1 MPGWIHGNCP
11 LKYTMQEYNNIDKEA
26 GSGNRLLSVRRSAI
40 IGTGVFLILF
50 VLVAGY
56 IYQRYENLQREQKVR
71 SLSIANN
78 ARSRLQETLYNS
90 LSATKILS
98 FFIDEQG
105 TVKGFDSIA
114 IQILNTHKHIDA
126 LQLVPNGVIR
136 YVYPL
141 AGNAKVLGY
150 DILNDSAR
158 NKEAIK
164 AIQKNT
170 MFFSGPYELRQG
182 GFGIVGRL
190 PVFRQGKFWGFS
202 AVVIKMTTLL
212 RAAEIDSSGKNGY
225 YYQLSKVN
233 AQTGQKENFIPYKH
247 TLPTA
252 HSVSV
257 DVPNGEWELSVTP
270 VNPYRRYRDIVSLGV
285 LGLLLSLL
293 GGIFAYNEARKPQ
306 RLNQLVK
313 ERTMQLKKSEEN
325 YKILFEK
332 SPLPL
337 WIYDINT
344 FRFIE
349 VNDAAINLYGYTRE
363 EFLSMDIFA
372 LRISDEQG
380 RAGEDDISQ
389 GAGLKEA
396 ETCIHV
402 KKNREQMQVLVF
414 SRSIRYDGINGMLAL
429 LMDVSEKTRVENEL
443 RKSEEK
449 YRSLIEKASD
459 GIILYSFDGTID
471 SFNRAACLQ
480 TGYSP
485 EAFSGLNM
493 RDLFFEADFDK
504 YSPGHKKNNGKEP
517 ASTFYRKLKRKD
529 GSLFNVELNST
540 MLPDGK
546 IIAIVRDITERERI
560 EAALKESEEKF
571 SKSFHTNSIGFAIF
585 DNDFRFVDVNEVYAS
600 ILETDPESLLGKLA
614 DDAGLSSKI
623 DAASREAISLHIEDI
638 LNREGKLHHFEIQI
652 YNKSGKVITVLLS
665 IEKLDLRNAPHWLTS
680 AVDITEKKNAEMLL
694 EKNEHKYRSLIEQ
707 ASDGIVITDMQGNII
722 EVNRSVC
729 RMGGYEMDEV
739 VGKHLIKFI
748 PQEDI
753 VDNPFQ
759 FEALSTGVSIMNE
772 RRLLRKDGAIIDI
785 EINSKLASA
794 NTLISFVRDITER
807 KKNDEVLRYHARLL
821 DSISDA
827 VVSLNMN
834 REIVSWNN
842 ACEKLFGFTETEVK
856 GKRIPSLVVFEYPNN
871 NNEAVFKQVYEEG
884 SWKGE
889 FNFIH
894 PETSKKFNLL
904 SSINLLKNS
913 KGDNIGF
920 IITSSDITDRKIAEE
935 KIRKS
940 NERFEMIA
948 MATNEIIWDHDFNLN
963 ETWGNRKLYELH
975 GIEDGKGKI
984 TFEMFLNRIHPSE
997 RENVQLRMEAALA
1010 KKQEYLTE
1018 ELQMMTAGGEYR
1030 FFYDRAFIKY
1040 DAMGEPIRI
1049 LGAMQDITDRETI
1062 KKQILREKE
1071 LSDSIINSLPGIF
1084 YLFTKDGRYLRWNK
1098 NLESV
1103 TGYSADEISKL
1114 HPLQLISEPERE
1126 WVTGRIENVFISGS
1140 DNAEAKILL
1149 KNGEHIPY
1157 YFTGQAIEYE
1167 GELCLMGVGLD
1178 FSDKEKAEKAILA
1191 SEAKYKELIEQAS
1204 DGIFISDSTGRY
1216 IDVNTSAC
1224 KMLGYEKEE
1233 LLNMSGSDILYHAAD
1248 IENLHKSYDALKSGE
1263 SYIREVTL
1271 RKKDNSPLE
1280 VESSSKMISDGRFI
1294 GIVRDL
1300 TERKKVAEE
1309 ILSSKRQFQNLVEN
1323 ITGVYWVNNLETHE
1337 TIYISPSYETIW
1349 GKPVKEIYENPMA
1362 FINSIHPDD
1371 MNLVMASYHSLTE
1384 TLKENITY
1392 RIIRPDGELRWIS
1405 ALVNVVPDSKG
1416 NKLEYG
1422 YAEDITERKK
1432 AAEEIKANSELLR
1445 ELYSYQQNIRE
1456 EERTHIAREI
1466 HDELGQQLT
1475 GLKMDLFWINRKLQ
1489 PADNAISEKLLSTL
1503 ALIDTTIETVR
1514 RIATELRPSILDDL
1528 GLVAALDW
1536 QSDEFEKRSSIKV
1549 DFSSKL
1555 QEALV
1560 MPDIATALFRI
1571 YQELLT
1577 NVARHSK
1584 ASIVK
1589 AAIWQEGEK
1598 LYLKVEDNGQGFD
1611 MSNILNKKTLGLRG
1625 IKERTSLIGGTYEIK
1640 SNPGSGTSVL
1650 ISVPL
1655 HIAGT
1660 KI

>member
-1 MPGWIHGNCP
+1 
-11 LKYTMQEYNNIDKEA
+11 MQEYYNIDNEP
-26 GSGNRLLSVRRSAI
+26 GSVNKLLSVRRSAV
-40 IGTGVFLILF
+40 IGIAVFFVLF
-50 VLVAGY
+50 ILVAGY
-56 IYQRYENLQREQKVR
+56 IYQRYINLQKEQKVR
-71 SLSIANN
+71 SLSVANN
-78 ARSRLQETLYNS
+78 ARSRLQESLYNS

-98 FFIDEQG
+98 FFIDEHG
-105 TVKGFDSIA
+105 IVKGFDSIA
-114 IQILNTHKHIDA
+114 PQILNTHKNIDA

-141 AGNAKVLGY
+141 AGNEKVLGY
-150 DILNDSAR
+150 DILNDSTR
-158 NKEAIK
+158 NKEAFK

-190 PVFRQGKFWGFS
+190 PVFRENKFWGFS
-202 AVVIKMTTLL
+202 AVVIKMATLL
-212 RAAEIDSSGKNGY
+212 RAAEIDSLGKSGY
-225 YYQLSKVN
+225 YYQLSKVK
-233 AQTGQKENFIPYKH
+233 AETGKRENFIPYKNEF
-247 TLPTA
+247 LSA
-252 HSVSV
+252 HAVSV
-257 DVPNGEWELSVTP
+257 DVPNGEWQLSVTP
-270 VNPYRRYRDIVSLGV
+270 VNPYRRYRDILSLGV

-293 GGIFAYNEARKPQ
+293 GGVFAYNEARKPQ
-306 RLNQLVK
+306 RLNELVK
-313 ERTMQLKKSEEN
+313 ERTSQLKKSEEN

-349 VNDAAINLYGYTRE
+349 VNDAAINLYGYTRD
-363 EFLSMDIFA
+363 EFLGMDIFA
-372 LRISDEQG
+372 LRIQDEQYPEIEENDK
-380 RAGEDDISQ
+380 A
-389 GAGLKEA
+389 GAGLKET
-396 ETCIHV
+396 ETSIHI
-402 KKNREQMQVLVF
+402 KKNREQIQVLVF
-414 SRSIRYDGINGMLAL
+414 SRNIRYDGVNGRLAL

-459 GIILYSFDGTID
+459 GIIMYTFDGTID
-471 SFNRAACLQ
+471 SFNRAACTQ
-480 TGYSP
+480 TGYNP
-485 EAFSGLNM
+485 EEFAMLNM
-493 RDLFFEADFDK
+493 RDLFFDLDFNK
-504 YSPGHKKNNGKEP
+504 YSPGNHKNSKST

-546 IIAIVRDITERERI
+546 IIAIVRDITEREKI

-571 SKSFHTNSIGFAIF
+571 SKSFHSNAIGFAIF

-600 ILETDPESLLGKLA
+600 ILETDRGLLLGQLA
-614 DDAGLSSKI
+614 DDAGISSKI
-623 DAASREAISLHIEDI
+623 DLSGRETISRHIEDI
-638 LNREGKLHHFEIQI
+638 LNKEGKLHHFEVQI
-652 YNKSGKVITVLLS
+652 NNNSGKVLTVLLS
-665 IEKLDLRNAPHWLTS
+665 IEKMELNHEPHWLTS
-680 AVDITEKKNAEMLL
+680 AMDITEKKNAEMLL
-694 EKNEHKYRSLIEQ
+694 EKSEHKYRSLIEQ
-707 ASDGIVITDMQGNII
+707 ASDGIVITDLQGNII
-722 EVNRSVC
+722 EVNKSICVL
-729 RMGGYEMDEV
+729 GGYEQEEV
-739 VGKHLIKFI
+739 VGQQLFKFI
-748 PQEDI
+748 PKEDI

-759 FEALSTGVSIMNE
+759 FDALSTGVSIRNE
-772 RRLLRKDGAIIDI
+772 RRLLCKNGSIIDI

-827 VVSLNMN
+827 VVSLDMN
-834 REIVSWNN
+834 REIVSWND
-842 ACEKLFGFTETEVK
+842 ACEKLFGFTEAEVK
-856 GKRIPSLVVFEYPNN
+856 GKRIPTLVTFEYPNT

-894 PETSKKFNLL
+894 PITNKKFNLL
-904 SSINLLKNS
+904 SSINLLRNRKAE
-913 KGDNIGF
+913 NIGF

-948 MATNEIIWDHDFNLN
+948 LATNDIIWDHDFNLN

-975 GIEDGKGKI
+975 GIEVGKEKI
-984 TFEMFLNRIHPSE
+984 NFEMFLNRIHPSE
-997 RENVQLRMEAALA
+997 RKAVQARMEAALA

-1018 ELQMMTAGGEYR
+1018 ELQMMTAQGEYR
-1030 FFYDRAFIKY
+1030 VFYDRAFIKY
-1040 DAMGEPIRI
+1040 DAKGEPVRI
-1049 LGAMQDITDRETI
+1049 LGAMQDITDREAI

-1084 YLFTKDGRYLRWNK
+1084 YLFTKEGRYLRWNK
-1098 NLESV
+1098 NLKSV
-1103 TGYSADEISKL
+1103 TGYSSEEISKL
-1114 HPLQLISEPERE
+1114 HPLQLIYEPQRE

-1140 DNAEAKILL
+1140 DNAEAMILL
-1149 KNGEHIPY
+1149 KNGQQIPY

-1167 GELCLMGVGLD
+1167 GQLCLMGVGLD
-1178 FSDKEKAEKAILA
+1178 FSDKEKAEKAILE

-1204 DGIFISDSTGRY
+1204 DGIFISDSDGRY
-1216 IDVNTSAC
+1216 IEVNSSAC
-1224 KMLGYEKEE
+1224 NMLGYGKEE
-1233 LLNMSGSDILYHAAD
+1233 LLNMSGSDILYYTAD
-1248 IENLHKSYDALKSGE
+1248 KENLHKSYEALQSGE

-1271 RKKDNSPLE
+1271 KKKDGSPIE

-1309 ILSSKRQFQNLVEN
+1309 ILASKRQFQNLVEN

-1337 TIYISPSYETIW
+1337 TIYISPSFETIW
-1349 GKPVKEIYENPMA
+1349 GIPVKEIYDNPIA
-1362 FINSIHPDD
+1362 FTRCIHADDINR
-1371 MNLVMASYHSLTE
+1371 VMDAYHSLE
-1384 TLKENITY
+1384 NTLKENIMY
-1392 RIIRPDGELRWIS
+1392 RIVRPDGEIRWIS
-1405 ALVNVVPDSKG
+1405 ALINVVPDSKG

-1422 YAEDITERKK
+1422 YAEDVTERKK
-1432 AAEEIKANSELLR
+1432 TAEEIRANSELLR

-1475 GLKMDLFWINRKLQ
+1475 GLKMDMFWINRKLQ
-1489 PADNAISEKLLSTL
+1489 NTDTAITEKLMSTL

-1536 QSDEFEKRSSIKV
+1536 QSDEFEKRSNIRV
-1549 DFSSKL
+1549 NFSSNL
-1555 QEALV
+1555 NEALV
-1560 MPDIATALFRI
+1560 MPDISTALFRI

-1584 ASIVK
+1584 ASAVT
-1589 AAIWQEGEK
+1589 AAIFLDDHK
-1598 LYLKVEDNGQGFD
+1598 LILKVEDNGQGFD

-1640 SNPGSGTSVL
+1640 SSPGSGTSVF

-1655 HIAGT
+1655 QKPVTIN
-1660 KI
+1660 

>member
-1 MPGWIHGNCP
+1 M
-11 LKYTMQEYNNIDKEA
+11 EENNSIGHQT
-26 GSGNRLLSVRRSAI
+26 GSGNKLLSVRRSAI
-40 IGTGVFLILF
+40 IAIAVFMVLF
-50 VLVAGY
+50 TLVAGY
-56 IYQRYENLQREQKVR
+56 IYQRYINLQKEQKVR

-78 ARSRLQETLYNS
+78 ARSRIQETLYNS

-98 FFIDEQG
+98 FYIDEQG
-105 TVKGFDSIA
+105 VVKGFDSIA

-150 DILNDSAR
+150 DILNDSTR

-212 RAAEIDSSGKNGY
+212 RAAEIDSSGKSGY

-233 AQTGQKENFIPYKH
+233 AQTGQKENYIPYKH
-247 TLPTA
+247 TLPIA

-270 VNPYRRYRDIVSLGV
+270 VNPYKRYRDILSLGV

-306 RLNQLVK
+306 RLNELVK
-313 ERTMQLKKSEEN
+313 ERTSQLKKSEEN

-349 VNDAAINLYGYTRE
+349 VNDAAINLYGYTRD
-363 EFLSMDIFA
+363 EFLRMDIFA
-372 LRISDEQG
+372 LRLQDEQLP
-380 RAGEDDISQ
+380 RIEEDIQ
-389 GAGLKEA
+389 PGAGLQET
-396 ETCIHV
+396 ETCTHV
-402 KKNREQMQVLVF
+402 KKNREQIQVLVF
-414 SRSIRYDGINGMLAL
+414 SRNIRYDGVNGRLAL

-459 GIILYSFDGTID
+459 GIIMYTFDGTID
-471 SFNRAACLQ
+471 SFNRAACTQ
-480 TGYSP
+480 TGYST
-485 EAFSGLNM
+485 EEFSKLNM
-493 RDLFFEADFDK
+493 RDLFFEVDFDK
-504 YSPGHKKNNGKEP
+504 YGTGQHKNGKAP

-546 IIAIVRDITERERI
+546 IIAIVRDITEREKI
-560 EAALKESEEKF
+560 EAAQKESEEKF
-571 SKSFHTNSIGFAIF
+571 SKSFHSNSIGFAIF

-600 ILETDPESLLGKLA
+600 ILETDRESLLGKLA
-614 DDAGLSSKI
+614 DDVGLSSKI
-623 DAASREAISLHIEDI
+623 DAASRQAISRHIEDI
-638 LNREGKLHHFEIQI
+638 LNKEGKLHHFEVQI
-652 YNKSGKVITVLLS
+652 YNNSGKVITVLLS
-665 IEKLDLRNAPHWLTS
+665 IEKLDLHNAPHWLTS

-722 EVNRSVC
+722 EVNQSVC
-729 RMGGYEMDEV
+729 KMGGYKMNEV
-739 VGKHLIKFI
+739 VGNHLVKFI
-748 PQEDI
+748 PKEDI
-753 VDNPFQ
+753 ADNPFQ
-759 FEALSTGVSIMNE
+759 FEALATGISIMNE
-772 RRLLRKDGAIIDI
+772 RRLLCKNGTVIDI
-785 EINSKLASA
+785 EINSKLANA

-807 KKNDEVLRYHARLL
+807 KKNDEVLRYHSRLL

-827 VVSLNMN
+827 VVSLDMN
-834 REIVSWNN
+834 REIVSWND
-842 ACEKLFGFTETEVK
+842 ASEKLFGYAEAEVK
-856 GKRIPSLVVFEYPNN
+856 GKRIPSLVTFEYPNN
-871 NNEAVFKQVYEEG
+871 NNEAVFKQVYDEG

-894 PETSKKFNLL
+894 PKTNKKFNLL
-904 SSINLLKNS
+904 SSINLLRNK
-913 KGDNIGF
+913 KGENIGF

-948 MATNEIIWDHDFNLN
+948 LATNEIIWDHDFNLN

-975 GIEDGKGKI
+975 GIEDGKEKI

-997 RENVQLRMEAALA
+997 RQGVQDRMEAALA

-1018 ELQMMTAGGEYR
+1018 ELQIMTTGGTYR
-1030 FFYDRAFIKY
+1030 VFYDRAFIKY
-1040 DAMGEPIRI
+1040 DTKGEPVRI
-1049 LGAMQDITDRETI
+1049 LGAMQDITDREAI

-1098 NLESV
+1098 NLEMV
-1103 TGYSADEISKL
+1103 TGYSAEEISKL

-1140 DNAEAKILL
+1140 DNTEAKILL

-1204 DGIFISDSTGRY
+1204 DGIFISDRDGRY
-1216 IDVNTSAC
+1216 IEVNTSAC

-1233 LLNMSGSDILYHAAD
+1233 LLKMSGSDILYHASD
-1248 IENLHKSYDALKSGE
+1248 IENLYKSYDALKSGE

-1271 RKKDNSPLE
+1271 RKKDNTPLE

-1309 ILSSKRQFQNLVEN
+1309 ILASKRQFQNLVEN

-1349 GKPVKEIYENPMA
+1349 GSPVKEIYENPMA
-1362 FINSIHPDD
+1362 FINSIHAEDR
-1371 MNLVMASYHSLTE
+1371 NRVMASYHSLAD
-1384 TLKENITY
+1384 TLKESITY
-1392 RIIRPDGELRWIS
+1392 RIIRPDGEVRWIS
-1405 ALVNVVPDSKG
+1405 ALINVVPDSKG

-1475 GLKMDLFWINRKLQ
+1475 GLKMDLFWVNRRLQ
-1489 PADNAISEKLLSTL
+1489 AADTAISEKLLTTL

-1549 DFSSKL
+1549 DFSSNL
-1555 QEALV
+1555 NEALV
-1560 MPDIATALFRI
+1560 KPDISTALFRI

-1584 ASIVK
+1584 ASTVK
-1589 AAIWQEGEK
+1589 AFIWHDEQK
-1598 LYLKVEDNGQGFD
+1598 LLLKVEDNGQGFD
-1611 MSNILNKKTLGLRG
+1611 MNNIMNKKTLGLRG
-1625 IKERTSLIGGTYEIK
+1625 IKERTSLIGGNYEIK
-1640 SNPGSGTSVL
+1640 SSPGCGTSVL

-1655 HIAGT
+1655 QIQAP
-1660 KI
+1660 